1 MESKEVLAKLQELG
15 EFVRSASSTVEAP
28 VVRKLV
34 ALYPDAKPKEE
45 AKPVK
50 KVAAK
55 KTAAKKGEANP
66 ELAAELAA
74 ELGVDLAALKAAQER
89 AIAESNIERPAA
101 PETDAVVADGSA
113 TAKPATP
120 APRPGNNP
128 FSTGGAVPRPPRP
141 GNNPFSTGGV
151 PRPPA
156 RPTGATG
163 APRPG
168 MSGPRPGS
176 VRPGFAARPNS
187 PRPAGTGTGN
197 FPPRTGAGAPTS
209 SGTG

>member
-50 KVAAK
+50 KAAAK

-101 PETDAVVADGSA
+101 AETESTISDSVTPAAP
-113 TAKPATP
+113 KPATP

-128 FSTGGAVPRPPRP
+128 FSSGSAVPRPPRP
-141 GNNPFSTGGV
+141 GNNPFSTGGAG

-163 APRPG
+163 Q
-168 MSGPRPGS
+168 
-176 VRPGFAARPNS
+176 
-187 PRPAGTGTGN
+187 RPAGR
-197 FPPRTGAGAPTS
+197 PAPVRCRHP
-209 SGTG
+209 

>member
-45 AKPVK
+45 VKPVK
-50 KVAAK
+50 KAAAK

-101 PETDAVVADGSA
+101 PETDAATPAAEGSA
-113 TAKPATP
+113 SVKPP

-128 FSTGGAVPRPPRP
+128 FSSGSAVPRPPRP
-141 GNNPFSTGGV
+141 GNNFRRKYIRFSWRIWSDGRHGL
-151 PRPPA
+151 
-156 RPTGATG
+156 
-163 APRPG
+163 
-168 MSGPRPGS
+168 
-176 VRPGFAARPNS
+176 
-187 PRPAGTGTGN
+187 
-197 FPPRTGAGAPTS
+197 
-209 SGTG
+209 

>member
-45 AKPVK
+45 VKPVK
-50 KVAAK
+50 KAAAK

-101 PETDAVVADGSA
+101 PETEAAVADGSA
-113 TAKPATP
+113 TPKSATP

-141 GNNPFSTGGV
+141 GTRFS
-151 PRPPA
+151 
-156 RPTGATG
+156 
-163 APRPG
+163 
-168 MSGPRPGS
+168 
-176 VRPGFAARPNS
+176 S
-187 PRPAGTGTGN
+187 PRFCSTTK
-197 FPPRTGAGAPTS
+197 FTTSSRCWYWKLPTS
-209 SGTG
+209 CRWCRWINFCRSISF

>member
-50 KVAAK
+50 KAAAK

-89 AIAESNIERPAA
+89 AIAESNIERPTA
-101 PETDAVVADGSA
+101 PETDAL
-113 TAKPATP
+113 T
-120 APRPGNNP
+120 
-128 FSTGGAVPRPPRP
+128 
-141 GNNPFSTGGV
+141 
-151 PRPPA
+151 
-156 RPTGATG
+156 
-163 APRPG
+163 
-168 MSGPRPGS
+168 
-176 VRPGFAARPNS
+176 
-187 PRPAGTGTGN
+187 
-197 FPPRTGAGAPTS
+197 
-209 SGTG
+209 